1 MNIPDSLLS
10 SFAKMTN
17 LSLPANKEY
26 EFYAT
31 VTNVNENGKD
41 ITVLLDGADNI
52 TTPCITAVACEVGD
66 RVIVSFKNRQ
76 AVATSNLTKNVITA
90 AEIDVDMAR
99 IEELIAS
106 RATVQELNAA
116 TATLNNLIAA
126 RATITQLNAV
136 DANLSTL
143 ISQKATITQLNTQR
157 AEINTLLARKIEA
170 NDLKTNNI
178 EIKGKLIGSTG
189 EFNGKLVV
197 NWAKTGA
204 ASGTVK
210 IGDTT
215 VGYPFLMTWSNAVA
229 GLDAGQLFLSN
240 SLSNSS
246 TRLITQLDKD
256 GLVVHGTNDE
266 EAEVGPNHLYI
277 QGSAG
282 SVQASDTGI
291 VVYDAES
298 GKTAYLGIGAVHDGV
313 GYCTHTGNGTARNIR
328 ILTEAS
334 TGTKYLEIRAGDST
348 SDTAYGIYITVSDRE
363 LKKDIED
370 SEVNAIDI
378 LKRIRHRSF
387 KWKETDS
394 KVDLGYIAQE
404 LGEVIPN
411 STLQLEGSYCQIIT
425 DAIVPYL
432 SKAIQEQQETIESL
446 EARIQRLEEIINGE
460 T

>member
-90 AEIDVDMAR
+90 AEIDVDVAA
-99 IEELIAS
+99 IERLIATKAS
-106 RATVQELNAA
+106 IQDLNATNA
-116 TATLNNLIAA
+116 NVSTLTAQT
-126 RATITQLNAV
+126 
-136 DANLSTL
+136 ANLNTL
-143 ISQKATITQLNTQR
+143 VSQKATIAQLNTQR
-157 AEINTLLARKIEA
+157 AEIDVILAKKIEA

-197 NWAKTGA
+197 NWAKTGS

-215 VGYPFLMTWSNAVA
+215 AAYPFLVTWSNAI
-229 GLDAGQLFLSN
+229 GGFGAGQLFLSDA
-240 SLSNSS
+240 SNTSQHVHIS
-246 TRLITQLDKD
+246 KD
-256 GLVVHGTNDE
+256 GIEMQDTSDN
-266 EAEVGPNHLYI
+266 EAEIGPNHLYL
-277 QGSAG
+277 QGDAG
-282 SVQASDTGI
+282 NVQASDTGI
-291 VVYDAES
+291 IVYDAES

-313 GYCTHTGNGTARNIR
+313 GFCTHTGNGTARNIR

>member
-90 AEIDVDMAR
+90 AEIDVDVAA
-99 IEELIAS
+99 IERLIATKAS
-106 RATVQELNAA
+106 IQDLNATNA
-116 TATLNNLIAA
+116 NVSTLTAQT
-126 RATITQLNAV
+126 
-136 DANLSTL
+136 ANLNTL
-143 ISQKATITQLNTQR
+143 VAQKATIAQLNAQR
-157 AEINTLLARKIEA
+157 AEIDVILARKIEV

-197 NWAKTGA
+197 NWARTGA

-240 SLSNSS
+240 SLSDSS
-246 TRLITQLDKD
+246 TRLITRLDKD
-256 GLVVHGTNDE
+256 GLVVQGTNDE
-266 EAEVGPNHLYI
+266 EAEIGPNHLYL
-277 QGSAG
+277 QGDAG
-282 SVQASDTGI
+282 NLQVSDTGI
-291 VVYDAES
+291 VVYDSES

-334 TGTKYLEIRAGDST
+334 TGTRYLEIRAGDST

-411 STLQLEGSYCQIIT
+411 STLKLEGSYCQIIT

>member
-90 AEIDVDMAR
+90 AEIDVDVAA
-99 IEELIAS
+99 IERLIATKAS
-106 RATVQELNAA
+106 IQDLNATNA
-116 TATLNNLIAA
+116 NVSTLTAQT
-126 RATITQLNAV
+126 
-136 DANLSTL
+136 ANLNTL
-143 ISQKATITQLNTQR
+143 VAQKATIAQLNAQR
-157 AEINTLLARKIEA
+157 AEIDVILARKIEV

-197 NWAKTGA
+197 NWARTGA

-240 SLSNSS
+240 SLSDSS
-246 TRLITQLDKD
+246 TRLITRLDKD
-256 GLVVHGTNDE
+256 GLVVQGTNDE
-266 EAEVGPNHLYI
+266 EAEIGPNHLYLQGDAGNI
-277 QGSAG
+277 Q
-282 SVQASDTGI
+282 VSDTGI
-291 VVYDAES
+291 VVYDSES

-334 TGTKYLEIRAGDST
+334 TGTRYLEIRAGDST

-411 STLQLEGSYCQIIT
+411 STLKLEGSYCQIIT

>member
-90 AEIDVDMAR
+90 AEIDVDVAA
-99 IEELIAS
+99 IERLIATKAS
-106 RATVQELNAA
+106 IQDLNATNA
-116 TATLNNLIAA
+116 NVSTLTAQT
-126 RATITQLNAV
+126 
-136 DANLSTL
+136 ANLNTL
-143 ISQKATITQLNTQR
+143 VAQKATIAQLNAQR
-157 AEINTLLARKIEA
+157 AAIDVILARKIEA

-197 NWAKTGA
+197 NWAKTGS

-240 SLSNSS
+240 SLSDSS
-246 TRLITQLDKD
+246 TRLITRLDKD
-256 GLVVHGTNDE
+256 GLVVQGANDE
-266 EAEVGPNHLYI
+266 EAEIGPNHLYL
-277 QGSAG
+277 QGDEG
-282 SVQASDTGI
+282 NVQVSDTGI

-298 GKTAYLGIGAVHDGV
+298 GKTAFLGIGAVHDGV
-313 GYCTHTGNGTARNIR
+313 GFCTHTGNGTARNIR

-378 LKRIRHRSF
+378 LKRIRHRSL
-387 KWKETDS
+387 S
-394 KVDLGYIAQE
+394 
-404 LGEVIPN
+404 P
-411 STLQLEGSYCQIIT
+411 TL
-425 DAIVPYL
+425 
-432 SKAIQEQQETIESL
+432 
-446 EARIQRLEEIINGE
+446 
-460 T
+460 

>member
-90 AEIDVDMAR
+90 AEIDVDVAA
-99 IEELIAS
+99 IERLIATKAS
-106 RATVQELNAA
+106 IQDLNATNA
-116 TATLNNLIAA
+116 NVSTLTAQT
-126 RATITQLNAV
+126 
-136 DANLSTL
+136 ANLNTL
-143 ISQKATITQLNTQR
+143 VAQKATIAQLNAQR
-157 AEINTLLARKIEA
+157 AEIDVILAKKIEA

-197 NWAKTGA
+197 NWARTGA

-240 SLSNSS
+240 SLSDSS
-246 TRLITQLDKD
+246 TRLITRLDKD
-256 GLVVHGTNDE
+256 GLVVQGTNDE
-266 EAEVGPNHLYI
+266 EAEIGPNHLYLQGDAGNI
-277 QGSAG
+277 Q
-282 SVQASDTGI
+282 VSDTGI
-291 VVYDAES
+291 VVYDSES

-334 TGTKYLEIRAGDST
+334 TGTKYLEIRAGDT
-348 SDTAYGIYITVSDRE
+348 PSDTAYGIYITVSDRE

-370 SEVNAIDI
+370 SEVNAVDI

>member
-90 AEIDVDMAR
+90 AEIDVDVAA
-99 IEELIAS
+99 IERLIATKAS
-106 RATVQELNAA
+106 IQDLNATNA
-116 TATLNNLIAA
+116 NVSTLTAQT
-126 RATITQLNAV
+126 
-136 DANLSTL
+136 ANLNTL
-143 ISQKATITQLNTQR
+143 VAQKATIAQLNAQR
-157 AEINTLLARKIEA
+157 AAIDVILARKIEA

-197 NWAKTGA
+197 NWARTGS

-240 SLSNSS
+240 SLSDSS
-246 TRLITQLDKD
+246 TRLITRLDKD
-256 GLVVHGTNDE
+256 GLVVQGANDE
-266 EAEVGPNHLYI
+266 EAEIGPNHLYL
-277 QGSAG
+277 QGDEG
-282 SVQASDTGI
+282 NVQVSDAGI

-446 EARIQRLEEIINGE
+446 EARIQRLGEIINGE

>member
-17 LSLPANKEY
+17 LSMPISNEY

-31 VTNVNENGKD
+31 VTNVAENGKD

-90 AEIDVDMAR
+90 AEIDVDVAA
-99 IEELIAS
+99 IERLIATKAS
-106 RATVQELNAA
+106 IQDLNATNA
-116 TATLNNLIAA
+116 NVSTLTAQT
-126 RATITQLNAV
+126 
-136 DANLSTL
+136 ANLNTL
-143 ISQKATITQLNTQR
+143 VAQKATIAQLNAQR
-157 AEINTLLARKIEA
+157 AAIDVILARKIEA

-189 EFNGKLVV
+189 EFNGKLSV
-197 NWAKTGA
+197 NWSRTGS

-215 VGYPFLMTWSNAVA
+215 SNYPLLISWSNAI
-229 GLDAGQLFLSN
+229 GGFDAGKIFLT
-240 SLSNSS
+240 NSS
-246 TRLITQLDKD
+246 NTNQGTWIDKD
-256 GLVVHGTNDE
+256 GMVLQGTGDDE
-266 EAEVGPNHLYI
+266 VEVQPNNVYV

-282 SVQASDTGI
+282 NTQISDTGI
-291 VVYDAES
+291 VVYNASS

-313 GYCTHTGNGTARNIR
+313 GFCTHTGNGTARNIR